1 MLIFEHSR
9 PGRRNAAQS
18 PADKTPNIPA
28 ALLRADRPL
37 LPEVSEMDAVRHY
50 TRLSQKNF
58 SIDTNFYPLGSCT
71 MKYNPRAC
79 NQLAMLPNFLARHPL
94 APEDTGQGFLA
105 CLYDLQEI
113 LKDVTGM
120 AGVSLSPMAGAQGE
134 FAGIAMIRAYH
145 VARGDAARTEIIVPD
160 AAHGTNPAT
169 AVMCGCTVR
178 EIPTGENGD
187 VDLDALRAAVGPQT
201 AGLMLTNPSTLGVF
215 ERRIQD
221 IQKIVHDAGG
231 LLYYDGANLNAILG
245 KVKPGD
251 MGFDV
256 IHMNLHKTFS
266 TPHGGGG
273 PGAGAVG
280 VADRLLPF
288 LPVPL
293 VGRAPLSP
301 TPLPQGERGL
311 NGMPPS
317 LSGEEPTLPSPL
329 RGRGVGGE
337 GAGETYRWLTEKD
350 LPQSIGRLSA
360 WMGNAGVLLRAYV
373 YARMLGAEGM
383 RRVADFATLNANYLM
398 AELQKVGYVVAFPE
412 RRASHEFIV
421 SAKELK
427 DATGVTAMDIAKRL
441 LDKGFH
447 APTTYFPMLV
457 AECLLIE
464 PTETESK
471 ETLDAFVAAM
481 KSIRE
486 EAFADAALV
495 KGAPYTQPVRRL
507 DDVKAA
513 RELDLT
519 WKDAA

>member
-1 MLIFEHSR
+1 MLIFERSH
-9 PGRRNAAQS
+9 PGRRNAAQA
-18 PADKTPNIPA
+18 PVNDAKATGIPA
-28 ALLRADRPL
+28 SLLRTDKPL
-37 LPEVSEMDAVRHY
+37 LPETSEMDTVRHY
-50 TRLSQKNF
+50 TRLSQKNY

-79 NQLAMLPNFLARHPL
+79 NSLSMLPNFVTRHPL
-94 APEDTGQGFLA
+94 APDSTGQGFLA

-120 AGVSLSPMAGAQGE
+120 AGVSLTPMAGAQGE

-145 VARGDAARTEIIVPD
+145 ESRGDTARTEIIVPD

-169 AVMCGCTVR
+169 AVMCGYTVK
-178 EIPTGENGD
+178 EIPTDSNGD

-215 ERRIQD
+215 EKQIQG

-280 VADRLLPF
+280 VAPRLLPF
-288 LPVPL
+288 LPIPV
-293 VGRAPLSP
+293 VGKEPP
-301 TPLPQGERGL
+301 PQ
-311 NGMPPS
+311 
-317 LSGEEPTLPSPL
+317 PSPE
-329 RGRGVGGE
+329 GRGS
-337 GAGETYRWLTEKD
+337 YRWLTEKD

-360 WMGNAGVLLRAYV
+360 WMGNASVLLRAYV

-383 RRVADFATLNANYLM
+383 HRVADFATLNANYLM
-398 AELQKVGYVVAFPE
+398 AELQKVGYTVAFPQ

-427 DATGVTAMDIAKRL
+427 DATGVSAMDIAKRL

-447 APTTYFPMLV
+447 SPTTYFPMLV

-471 ETLDAFVAAM
+471 EVLDRFVAAM
-481 KSIRE
+481 KEIRD
-486 EAFADAALV
+486 EAHTDAAMV

-519 WKDAA
+519 WKRNT